1 MYSELLKWTPFLRIA
16 AIIMITVPS
25 TAVTTNEK
33 SVPFMTDSS
42 P

>member
-1 MYSELLKWTPFLRIA
+1 MHSELLKWPPFLRIA
-16 AIIMITVPS
+16 AIIMIAVAS